1 MSKYGGESFKAI
13 TTEAVLSDSKAKGQM
28 KEKRFT
34 KEASLFNNK
43 SQATNTL
50 AYSSA
55 KIMTTV
61 EALFT
66 TMN

>member
-1 MSKYGGESFKAI
+1 MEGK
-13 TTEAVLSDSKAKGQM
+13 VLKQSQQKQSCLTQQQRDKM

-34 KEASLFNNK
+34 KEANLFNNK

-50 AYSSA
+50 VYSSA

-61 EALFT
+61 EALLT

>member
-1 MSKYGGESFKAI
+1 MEGESFKAI
-13 TTEAVLSDSKAKGQM
+13 TTEAVLFDSTAMDKM
-28 KEKRFT
+28 KEKRLT
-34 KEASLFNNK
+34 KEANLFNNK

-50 AYSSA
+50 AYSSV
-55 KIMTTV
+55 KIMTKV